1 MLVFYGFLIEFRA
14 HWGASSPANAGWCVG
29 AEYPTATGEGL
40 LAPGSRPWWMA
51 FLEISHDFVQT
62 RSRNT
67 ILSDL
72 MWVTLIYSTWFVVI
86 SYDHTYTYLNL
97 IWWIYCIG
105 GYPTKEL
112 SSSVGNPHVSRGGP
126 GLAAH
131 PQWILRSRTGVLW
144 SGSRVA
150 VSVPQIYKLN
160 AKIKLS
166 RRSVLRFGSI
176 WWEGIILINVY
187 LALNEWTLI
196 NWGIQKSDQ
205 GVSETGIP
213 PIINQGFINPVQN
226 WGETWRETL
235 HWWMKSSF

>member
-1 MLVFYGFLIEFRA
+1 MAKVQGHETDSKWYNPTTTRNKCWFSMGFLIEFRA

-51 FLEISHDFVQT
+51 FLEISHDFVQN
-62 RSRNT
+62 RSRNK

-86 SYDHTYTYLNL
+86 SYDQTYTYLNI
-97 IWWIYCIG
+97 IWWIY
-105 GYPTKEL
+105 
-112 SSSVGNPHVSRGGP
+112 SVSNPHVSRGGP

-160 AKIKLS
+160 PKL
-166 RRSVLRFGSI
+166 L
-176 WWEGIILINVY
+176 
-187 LALNEWTLI
+187 
-196 NWGIQKSDQ
+196 
-205 GVSETGIP
+205 
-213 PIINQGFINPVQN
+213 
-226 WGETWRETL
+226 
-235 HWWMKSSF
+235 